1 MPHLTQVRTP
11 FHRLLLLAVVT
22 IVAPMPLIAAEPIEI
37 HHSPIEN
44 LERLDVAL
52 IDEAETSLDVAAYI
66 LTDRPVIDA
75 LILAKERGVILRIL
89 LDPSQKSD
97 FVRLAPLE
105 EEIRLKRKGPI
116 MHLKAYVVDGERL
129 RTGSANLTASGLK
142 QQDNDRLVI
151 SVPSVVAAF
160 RADLE
165 RMWTRAVPITRA
177 QSGDAAPNR
186 LPASPASGREK
197 TAGAEA
203 PAVKVVSGRKRPR
216 RAIARKRYDQ
226 GSKK

>member
-1 MPHLTQVRTP
+1 MPHFTRARTP
-11 FHRLLLLAVVT
+11 FHRFLLLALVAAVASAPVV
-22 IVAPMPLIAAEPIEI
+22 AAEPIEI
-37 HHSPIEN
+37 HYSPIEN
-44 LERLDVAL
+44 LERLDVVL

-75 LILAKERGVILRIL
+75 LILAKERGVTLRIL

-97 FVRLAPLE
+97 FARLAPLE
-105 EEIRLKRKGPI
+105 EEIRLKKKGPI

-160 RADLE
+160 HGDFE
-165 RMWTRAVPITRA
+165 RMWMKAVPIARA
-177 QSGDAAPNR
+177 RSGVVAP
-186 LPASPASGREK
+186 
-197 TAGAEA
+197 
-203 PAVKVVSGRKRPR
+203 
-216 RAIARKRYDQ
+216 
-226 GSKK
+226 

>member
-1 MPHLTQVRTP
+1 MPHFTRVRTP
-11 FHRLLLLAVVT
+11 FHRFLLLAVVAV
-22 IVAPMPLIAAEPIEI
+22 VASAPVMAAEPIEI
-37 HHSPIEN
+37 HHSPLEN

-75 LILAKERGVILRIL
+75 LILAKERGVTLRIL
-89 LDPSQKSD
+89 LDPSQKSN
-97 FVRLAPLE
+97 FARLAPLE
-105 EEIRLKRKGPI
+105 EEIRLKKKGPI

-160 RADLE
+160 RADFD
-165 RMWTRAVPITRA
+165 RMWTKAVPIARA
-177 QSGDAAPNR
+177 RSGDATP
-186 LPASPASGREK
+186 
-197 TAGAEA
+197 
-203 PAVKVVSGRKRPR
+203 
-216 RAIARKRYDQ
+216 
-226 GSKK
+226 

>member
-1 MPHLTQVRTP
+1 MPISSVSATLISRAADSDFSAMIPLSPFDRLTMPHLTQVRTP

-75 LILAKERGVILRIL
+75 LILAKERGVTLRIL

-97 FVRLAPLE
+97 FARLAPLE
-105 EEIRLKRKGPI
+105 EEIRLKKKGPI

-160 RADLE
+160 RGDFE
-165 RMWTRAVPITRA
+165 RMWTKAVPIARA
-177 QSGDAAPNR
+177 RSGDATP
-186 LPASPASGREK
+186 
-197 TAGAEA
+197 
-203 PAVKVVSGRKRPR
+203 
-216 RAIARKRYDQ
+216 
-226 GSKK
+226 